1 MYCTLIKQIVKQY
14 NIYLISLLIV
24 SYLKMLAPWSN
35 NVRIDNLWLYYDIYK
50 NNFVTKYHE
59 NNKLFTF

>member
-35 NVRIDNLWLYYDIYK
+35 NVRIDNIWLYYDI
-50 NNFVTKYHE
+50 
-59 NNKLFTF
+59 